1 MIKFFSRPY
10 RWAGVFSLLLV
21 GLLTFVLLDAFV
33 IQKSLVIV
41 ASETSAEVTTVAET
55 ELVITATS
63 YTDEN
68 IQISIETIQ
77 SL

>member
-1 MIKFFSRPY
+1 
-10 RWAGVFSLLLV
+10 V
-21 GLLTFVLLDAFV
+21 
-33 IQKSLVIV
+33 VIV
-41 ASETSAEVTTVAET
+41 ASKTSAEVTTVAET
-55 ELVITATS
+55 EPVITATS